1 MKGILGLLRS
11 KTLVNKSKDESTDS
25 MLFST
30 AFAGQGVDDS
40 MLVPWEARAV
50 EVGAK
55 RLPASRGGKLLQG
68 LWAKD
73 KYMAHLDK
81 DAVERMER
89 FFEFASVPSNRDLIR
104 QDEYGNFMVVLLT
117 GTIAVDRVQP

>member
-11 KTLVNKSKDESTDS
+11 KTLVNKPKDESTDS

-55 RLPASRGGKLLQG
+55 RLSASRGGQVAARLVGQRQIHGAPGQGRRGAHGALL
-68 LWAKD
+68 
-73 KYMAHLDK
+73 
-81 DAVERMER
+81 
-89 FFEFASVPSNRDLIR
+89 
-104 QDEYGNFMVVLLT
+104 
-117 GTIAVDRVQP
+117 

>member
-11 KTLVNKSKDESTDS
+11 KTLVNKPKDESTDS

-55 RLPASRGGKLLQG
+55 RLSASRGG
-68 LWAKD
+68 
-73 KYMAHLDK
+73 
-81 DAVERMER
+81 
-89 FFEFASVPSNRDLIR
+89 ASCCKACGPKTNTWRTWTRTPWSAWSASLSLRR
-104 QDEYGNFMVVLLT
+104 CHRT
-117 GTIAVDRVQP
+117 AT

>member
-11 KTLVNKSKDESTDS
+11 KTLVNKPKDESTDS

-50 EVGAK
+50 EVGAT
-55 RLPASRGGKLLQG
+55 RLSASRGGHAAARLVGQRQIHGGPGQGRRGAHGALL
-68 LWAKD
+68 
-73 KYMAHLDK
+73 
-81 DAVERMER
+81 
-89 FFEFASVPSNRDLIR
+89 
-104 QDEYGNFMVVLLT
+104 
-117 GTIAVDRVQP
+117 